1 MQQVWFSNLVHHI
14 ALYICFIFYDA
25 HIRMSTQVNL
35 VCYIWNTL
43 IYRYNVL
50 KLMFTIVGCI
60 TGLNRTKVHKQK
72 TTWAVI
78 SKSRAS
84 RAGDRLNIKISSY
97 QYRDSYV
104 KDKTVSPTILSWT
117 WQSPCMELLITFCCL
132 PGQDLDNT
140 YNLPVIC
147 DGLNPRQTAA
157 VDEHIEPNQRLF
169 ETY

>member
-14 ALYICFIFYDA
+14 AVCIFFIFYDA

-35 VCYIWNTL
+35 VCYIRNTL

-50 KLMFTIVGCI
+50 KLMFTIVGFI
-60 TGLNRTKVHKQK
+60 TGLNCTKVHKQK

-84 RAGDRLNIKISSY
+84 LAGDRLNITIPSY
-97 QYRDSYV
+97 QYRDPYV
-104 KDKTVSPTILSWT
+104 KDKTVSPTILSLT
-117 WQSPCMELLITFCCL
+117 RESPHMELLITFCCL
-132 PGQDLDNT
+132 PGQDLHNI
-140 YNLPVIC
+140 YNLPVIW
-147 DGLNPRQTAA
+147 DSLNPRLTAA